1 MSLPLFAD
9 ASPPSLFARFG
20 GVGWVP
26 TIELTVH
33 LRRRPVDGWVRA
45 RFECDDLVGGSR

>member
-20 GVGWVP
+20 SVGWVP